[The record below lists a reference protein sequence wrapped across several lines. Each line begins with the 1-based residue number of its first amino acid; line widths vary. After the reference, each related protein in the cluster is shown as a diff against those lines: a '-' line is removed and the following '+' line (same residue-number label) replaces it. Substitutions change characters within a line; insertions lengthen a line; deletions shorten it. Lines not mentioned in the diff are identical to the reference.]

1 MSFCMILF
9 IGHSR
14 KCKLIYCDRK
24 QMDRYPNTRIEGREK
39 CITKIHEETF
49 GGDGYVRYPACGY
62 SFIVV
67 YLCQNSY
74 CMT

>member
-1 MSFCMILF
+1 
-9 IGHSR
+9 
-14 KCKLIYCDRK
+14 
-24 QMDRYPNTRIEGREK
+24 MDGYPDTGIEGREK

-49 GGDGYVRYPACGY
+49 GGDGYVHYPACGY